1 VIAPADL
8 RALGVSPCGCGA
20 VYKRTSRPW
29 ICGPGCVPNAG
40 RGGRSLGAAG
50 KDSCRADSA
59 GRAGFLGASGHEPGS
74 VTPSPS
80 RHTKAAAVCDALADS
95 LRALGVKVKREER
108 VCAERRWRMDL
119 YLPEHE
125 LAVEVDGG
133 AYSGGHTRGKAYET
147 DCEKTAAIARRGC
160 RLVRVTNGQVK
171 SGKALALVRRATG
184 GAE

>member
-1 VIAPADL
+1 MIAPADL

-40 RGGRSLGAAG
+40 RGGGAASRAVDG
-50 KDSCRADSA
+50 KDRA
-59 GRAGFLGASGHEPGS
+59 S
-74 VTPSPS
+74 VRLPNSHHSPS

-171 SGKALALVRRATG
+171 SGKALALVRRAIG

>member
-1 VIAPADL
+1 MIAPADL

-40 RGGRSLGAAG
+40 RGGGAASRAVDG
-50 KDSCRADSA
+50 KDRA
-59 GRAGFLGASGHEPGS
+59 S
-74 VTPSPS
+74 VRLPNSHPSPS

-171 SGKALALVRRATG
+171 SGKALALVRRAIG